1 LGVKFG
7 TRKYLGQTYKL
18 GYDIENFKTW
28 VMLQKLKLGDILLR
42 DKLAK
47 DAEKQKLKE
56 AAKTGTKD
64 AAQKPETK
72 VSDPN
77 DKSSGVNAKAVVLI
91 QEIIESLRMFEKQ
104 VLYKTEIWQVV
115 YQWIKSLGEILML
128 DMILFDAEIL
138 KYILAKASLQ
148 KEKDINFK
156 NLEKLGWI
164 TQISDDIYI

>member
-1 LGVKFG
+1 
-7 TRKYLGQTYKL
+7 
-18 GYDIENFKTW
+18 
-28 VMLQKLKLGDILLR
+28 MLQKLKLGDILLR

-56 AAKTGTKD
+56 AAKTDAKD

-138 KYILAKASLQ
+138 K
-148 KEKDINFK
+148 
-156 NLEKLGWI
+156 
-164 TQISDDIYI
+164 

>member
-1 LGVKFG
+1 
-7 TRKYLGQTYKL
+7 
-18 GYDIENFKTW
+18 
-28 VMLQKLKLGDILLR
+28 
-42 DKLAK
+42 
-47 DAEKQKLKE
+47 
-56 AAKTGTKD
+56 
-64 AAQKPETK
+64 
-72 VSDPN
+72 
-77 DKSSGVNAKAVVLI
+77 VNAKAVVLI

-128 DMILFDAEIL
+128 DMILFDKEIL
-138 KYILAKASLQ
+138 KYILTKASLQ

>member
-1 LGVKFG
+1 
-7 TRKYLGQTYKL
+7 
-18 GYDIENFKTW
+18 
-28 VMLQKLKLGDILLR
+28 MLQKLKLGDILLK

-56 AAKTGTKD
+56 AAKTDQKD
-64 AAQKPETK
+64 AAPKPETK
-72 VSDPN
+72 VSDLK

-138 KYILAKASLQ
+138 KYILTKASLQ